1 MELKQFITEVL
12 TQIIEGVEESTP
24 IYEQKGGAVAPLL
37 GNGPVNGEMSYFRL
51 GKSPSDTAVS
61 VCNVHFDVSLVK
73 TDADTKA
80 NGFSVM
86 LGPVSAR
93 HGKDKESG
101 EESATRVSFTIP
113 CVLPARRA
121 NIRG

>member
-12 TQIIEGVEESTP
+12 TQIIEGVEDADK
-24 IYEQKGGAVAPLL
+24 IYKEKGGAVAPLL
-37 GNGPVNGEMSYFRL
+37 GNGPVDGTSYFRMEPKVT
-51 GKSPSDTAVS
+51 GTAIA
-61 VCNVHFDVSLVK
+61 VCNVGFEVSLVK
-73 TDADTKA
+73 TDSDTKA